1 MCHSSSAL
9 AVAVTMAATVA
20 VAVAVAVVCA
30 PAMRMR
36 AVRRQK
42 DHVAMAH
49 ATLGDD
55 VIGEF
60 LHIGASPLENCDF
73 KTAVVIEVY
82 VKRRLRKVVV
92 LVEVSGKALRQF
104 ACLGIVD
111 VDERCHAWPRS
122 ADLDGSLL
130 QAGAREVADHL
141 GAVGITARS
150 HEAIKLRIKLVID
163 SDGNPLHGFLLF
175 HVGTLA
181 RLAAI
186 FPTRTRR

>member
-1 MCHSSSAL
+1 MAMVTG
-9 AVAVTMAATVA
+9 AVA
-20 VAVAVAVVCA
+20 
-30 PAMRMR
+30 AMRMR
-36 AVRRQK
+36 AVRRQI

-49 ATLGDD
+49 AALGDD

-73 KTAVVIEVY
+73 KTALVIEVY

-104 ACLGIVD
+104 ARLGIVD
-111 VDERCHAWPRS
+111 VDERRHAWPRS

-130 QAGAREVADHL
+130 QAGAGEVADRL
-141 GAVGITARS
+141 GAVGVAARY
-150 HEAIKLRIKLVID
+150 HEAVKLRIKLVID

-175 HVGTLA
+175 HVGMLA

-186 FPTRTRR
+186 FSTRTRR